1 MAILGIVKIALKS
14 IQEIEE
20 QINLELLI
28 FVKRKDI
35 IMEIRKSTFD
45 YSPSL
50 IEYEG
55 NYIRI
60 NFDVEQIELE
70 NGTDSDG
77 SKKTTRMAYAA
88 HVVRI
93 EQPMERGKVIDAIV
107 TAVYPTDKMQAIIN
121 NHFANLAKIADGKKL
136 DTDDEEHEAEY
147 NSMQEWRT
155 KAKRVASD
163 VMAEFSNQ

>member
-1 MAILGIVKIALKS
+1 
-14 IQEIEE
+14 
-20 QINLELLI
+20 
-28 FVKRKDI
+28 
-35 IMEIRKSTFD
+35 MEIRKSTFD

-60 NFDVEQIELE
+60 NFDVEQIELA
-70 NGTDSDG
+70 NMDSNEG
-77 SKKTTRMAYAA
+77 KKASRKAYAA

-136 DTDDEEHEAEY
+136 DSDDEEHEAEY
-147 NSMQEWRT
+147 NAMQDWRT

>member
-1 MAILGIVKIALKS
+1 M
-14 IQEIEE
+14 
-20 QINLELLI
+20 
-28 FVKRKDI
+28 D
-35 IMEIRKSTFD
+35 IRKSTFD

-55 NYIRI
+55 NTIRI

-70 NGTDSDG
+70 NSMDSNE
-77 SKKTTRMAYAA
+77 SKNATRMAYAA

-93 EQPMERGKVIDAIV
+93 EQPVERGKVIDAIV

-136 DTDDEEHEAEY
+136 DADDEEHEAEY
-147 NSMQEWRT
+147 DAMQEWRT
-155 KAKRVASD
+155 KAKAVAKE
-163 VMAEFSNQ
+163 VMEEYTRTH

>member
-1 MAILGIVKIALKS
+1 
-14 IQEIEE
+14 
-20 QINLELLI
+20 
-28 FVKRKDI
+28 
-35 IMEIRKSTFD
+35 MEIRKSTFD

-55 NYIRI
+55 NTIRI

-70 NGTDSDG
+70 NSMDSSEG
-77 SKKTTRMAYAA
+77 KKSTRMAYAA

-93 EQPMERGKVIDAIV
+93 EQPVERGKVIDAIV

-136 DTDDEEHEAEY
+136 DSDDEEHEAEY
-147 NSMQEWRT
+147 DAMQELRT
-155 KAKRVASD
+155 KAKAVAKN
-163 VMAEFSNQ
+163 VLEEYIRTH